1 MSGNKIGSVYYD
13 NTKNRWV
20 VAYYV
25 FDKNTNKEIR
35 KRKVVKTE
43 EEGKQ
48 FLSSLQY
55 QKGNEIFIENNG
67 IPLGQLMRSNIQR
80 KLDMNLITETQYARV
95 LKTIQVIEKN
105 DICKRKIEDIT
116 SDDIQNY
123 INTLKD
129 YSNSYIKKIMEQF
142 NQSYRLVI
150 NKGYISKN
158 PMVDVIKPRSTKPDK
173 EVRAMTIEEQQT
185 FTNYLMSKTIQEEPY
200 KNVFL
205 IQMYMGLRISEVLAL
220 RSSDINLKWNL
231 LKVNKTLT
239 TDKNGK
245 TIMGDTTKTYAG
257 IRDVPIPKFIRD
269 SIIEQMKLAENQRDH
284 QLFISPNNSY
294 VDSRNTNR
302 ILKKRL
308 LDLGITGISTHSLRH
323 TYGTR
328 CVEAGMRAVALQ
340 RLMGHKDVSVTLNT
354 YTSVFNK
361 YKESE
366 LEKVN
371 DYYMNNDIVNQNQ
384 KFLNKNDDVKED
396 NSVIKKRKILKEII
410 KMLEN
415 DVIKGLLPISEYQE
429 NIEYLKEKY
438 KFLYEEENGDD
449 ER

>member
-35 KRKVVKTE
+35 KRKVVKT

-142 NQSYRLVI
+142 NQSYRLAI

>member
-142 NQSYRLVI
+142 NQSYRLAI

-284 QLFISPNNSY
+284 QLFISLNNSY

>member
-1 MSGNKIGSVYYD
+1 
-13 NTKNRWV
+13 
-20 VAYYV
+20 
-25 FDKNTNKEIR
+25 
-35 KRKVVKTE
+35 
-43 EEGKQ
+43 
-48 FLSSLQY
+48 
-55 QKGNEIFIENNG
+55 
-67 IPLGQLMRSNIQR
+67 
-80 KLDMNLITETQYARV
+80 
-95 LKTIQVIEKN
+95 
-105 DICKRKIEDIT
+105 
-116 SDDIQNY
+116 
-123 INTLKD
+123 
-129 YSNSYIKKIMEQF
+129 
-142 NQSYRLVI
+142 
-150 NKGYISKN
+150 
-158 PMVDVIKPRSTKPDK
+158 
-173 EVRAMTIEEQQT
+173 MTIEEQQT

-396 NSVIKKRKILKEII
+396 NSVIEKRKILKEII

-429 NIEYLKEKY
+429 NIEYLKKKY

>member
-142 NQSYRLVI
+142 NQSYRLAI

>member
-13 NTKNRWV
+13 KTKNRWV

-142 NQSYRLVI
+142 NQSYRLAI

>member
-1 MSGNKIGSVYYD
+1 LSGNKIGSVYYD

-142 NQSYRLVI
+142 NQSYRLAI

-396 NSVIKKRKILKEII
+396 NSVIEKRKILKEII

-429 NIEYLKEKY
+429 NIEYLKKKY

>member
-142 NQSYRLVI
+142 NQSYRLAI

-205 IQMYMGLRISEVLAL
+205 IQMYMGLRISKVLAL

>member
-35 KRKVVKTE
+35 KRKVVKT

-142 NQSYRLVI
+142 NQSYRLAI

-396 NSVIKKRKILKEII
+396 NSIIKKRKILKEII

-438 KFLYEEENGDD
+438 KFLYEEANGDD